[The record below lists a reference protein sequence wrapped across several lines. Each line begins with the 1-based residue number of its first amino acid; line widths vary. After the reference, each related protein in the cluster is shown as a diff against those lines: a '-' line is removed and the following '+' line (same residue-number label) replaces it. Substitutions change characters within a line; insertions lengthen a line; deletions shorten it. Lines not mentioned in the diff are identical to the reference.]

1 MKIVYYS
8 IDDYGPNVWEDTGAF
23 AKNYLSKEKLLKVIK
38 DKYNFHPNFY
48 IPKGRLIGQYADY
61 ADEYTFTNSL
71 SGNFKGFYRLDYEI
85 AAPKIVDNDFVAFS
99 AKVKIQFVTA
109 KIHKTPEKRVPGEPY
124 VPPSQ
129 VITEEKVSEFFQLRK
144 CGKDPVEYGIEKS
157 LSRHFFDRTTDCE
170 INEVIF
176 VRENVLEVED

>member
-1 MKIVYYS
+1 MKIVYYR
-8 IDDYGPNVWEDTGAF
+8 IDDYSPNVWESTGAL
-23 AKNYLSKEKLLKVIK
+23 AKNYLSKEKLLQVIK
-38 DKYNFHPNFY
+38 DRYNFLPSFN
-48 IPKGRLIGQYADY
+48 IPAGRLIGQYADY
-61 ADEYTFTNSL
+61 VDEYTFTSSL

-124 VPPSQ
+124 VPPSH
-129 VITEEKVSEFFQLRK
+129 VITEEKVSEFFQLRR
-144 CGKDPVEYGIEKS
+144 CGTDRVVYGIEKS
-157 LSRHFFDRTTDCE
+157 LSHHFFDKTTDCE

-176 VRENVLEVED
+176 VREKVLEIED